1 MNVFLICVQVRAN
14 GFCTS
19 MKKVRFVFMLWPRAI
34 GPLNVSGRV
43 WQPRA
48 PRPLLDPWGRVR
60 GREVCRTIL
69 DRHSGKDTQHCIK
82 QTWNFNNAT
91 VRSLDLTR
99 EILILQPS
107 RIWRR
112 VVWWMVSKVEEEHV
126 TMVRNMQLHS
136 SWKKSCRFLQPKGF
150 YRLGI

>member
-34 GPLNVSGRV
+34 GLLNVSGRV

-60 GREVCRTIL
+60 GKEVCRTIL
-69 DRHSGKDTQHCIK
+69 DRHSGKDKQQRIK
-82 QTWNFNNAT
+82 KSWKFSNVA

-99 EILILQPS
+99 EILILQS
-107 RIWRR
+107 SGLWRR
-112 VVWWMVSKVEEEHV
+112 VVWWMVAKVEEQNV
-126 TMVRNMQLHS
+126 TMVLNMQLHS
-136 SWKKSCRFLQPKGF
+136 SWQKSCKLLQPKGF
-150 YRLGI
+150 CRLGI